1 MVFRHAATAAKLAIS
16 HMPMTM
22 TSSPTSN
29 DIEVR
34 IDAGIAIV
42 ALNRPKVRNAV
53 NDEMRAEL
61 IAALDGLARD
71 DTVRALVLTGNG
83 EAFCA
88 GGDIKAM
95 QQRLQA
101 PPGTVAFNGWQ
112 RQQRTHH
119 AVTTLRAFG
128 KPTIAAVNGAATGLG
143 CDLALCCDFVIA
155 SEAASFA
162 MTYILRGLIPD
173 GGGMYFLPRRVG
185 LARAKELFFTGRKV
199 AAQEALQLGMADR
212 ISAPGDLIKDAC
224 AWADELSRG
233 SPAALA
239 LTKSILD
246 QSFEHGAEQTFALG
260 SQAQAIC
267 YTTAEHRESVA
278 AFLDKRAK

>member
-1 MVFRHAATAAKLAIS
+1 
-16 HMPMTM
+16 MT
-22 TSSPTSN
+22 TTPAPAPN

-34 IDAGIAIV
+34 IEGPVAIV
-42 ALNRPKVRNAV
+42 ALNRPKVRNAI
-53 NDEMRAEL
+53 NDDMRVEL
-61 IAALDGLARD
+61 IARLDLLARD
-71 DTVRALVLTGNG
+71 DSVRALVITGNG

-95 QQRLQA
+95 QARLA
-101 PPGTVAFNGWQ
+101 ADPGKIGFNGWQ
-112 RQQRTHH
+112 RQQRTHQ
-119 AVTTLRAFG
+119 AVTTLHGFG

-143 CDLALCCDFVIA
+143 ADIAMCCDFVIM
-155 SEAASFA
+155 SETASFA

-199 AAQEALQLGMADR
+199 DAQEALQLGMADR
-212 ISAPGDLIKDAC
+212 LSSPDELLKNAC
-224 AWADELSRG
+224 AWGTELSQG
-233 SPAALA
+233 SLGALA

-246 QSFEHGAEQTFALG
+246 QSFEHGAEEVFALG

-267 YTTAEHRESVA
+267 YTTAEHRASVE
-278 AFLDKRAK
+278 AFLTKRSK

>member
-1 MVFRHAATAAKLAIS
+1 
-16 HMPMTM
+16 MT
-22 TSSPTSN
+22 PPISN

-34 IDAGIAIV
+34 VESGIAIV

-53 NDEMRAEL
+53 NDAMRVEL
-61 IAALDGLARD
+61 VAILERLARD
-71 DTVRALVLTGNG
+71 PAVRALVLTGNG

-95 QQRLQA
+95 AERLQA
-101 PPGTVAFNGWQ
+101 DPGQIAFNGWQ

-119 AVTTLRAFG
+119 AVTALHAFN

-143 CDLALCCDFVIA
+143 CDLALCCDFVLA
-155 SEAASFA
+155 SESASFA

-185 LARAKELFFTGRKV
+185 LARAKELFFTGRKIN
-199 AAQEALQLGMADR
+199 AQEALQLGMADR
-212 ISAPGDLIKDAC
+212 VCSPADLLTDAC
-224 AWADELSRG
+224 AWAAELSRG

-239 LTKSILD
+239 LTKAILD
-246 QSFEHGAEQTFALG
+246 QTFETGAEQVFALG

-267 YTTAEHRESVA
+267 YTTAGHRESVA
-278 AFLDKRAK
+278 AFLDKKPK